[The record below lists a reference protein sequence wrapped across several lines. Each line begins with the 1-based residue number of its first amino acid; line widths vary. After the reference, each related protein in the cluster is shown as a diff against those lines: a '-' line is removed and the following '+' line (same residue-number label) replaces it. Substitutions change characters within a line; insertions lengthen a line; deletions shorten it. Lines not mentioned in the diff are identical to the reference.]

1 MDVLSTFDN
10 ILYQYISTV
19 GLKPILVTNVVEP
32 EVPTPPR
39 KRNSYVRAPE
49 PPSSMEYSIDKLGLS
64 PKILSKV
71 SLPSRSTQ
79 YVKGDE
85 YDRIDLD
92 TLIT

>member
-39 KRNSYVRAPE
+39 KRNNYVRAPE
-49 PPSSMEYSIDKLGLS
+49 PPSSMEYSVDKLGTAT
-64 PKILSKV
+64 KILSKV
-71 SLPSRSTQ
+71 SLPSRPTQ
-79 YVKGDE
+79 YVKGDD
-85 YDRIDLD
+85 YVRIDLD
-92 TLIT
+92 KLIT